1 MLHPVRFS
9 VGALR
14 VHSPV
19 KPGPAQDIQLPASAA
34 DRQGRRAFSMAA
46 KLSQGEL
53 CAQAAAALRSSTAV
67 TGLIDIGA
75 NLADKAFA
83 QVLALCRSQAGCWLQ
98 GLVGQQLAILC
109 KLQLVASTLG
119 AAVSWL
125 SMRHPESRWG
135 LAGSSRRPAACS

>member
-19 KPGPAQDIQLPASAA
+19 KQGPVQDIQLPASAA
-34 DRQGRRAFSMAA
+34 DRQGRRAVSMAA

-53 CAQAAAALRSSTAV
+53 CAQAAAALRSATAV
-67 TGLIDIGA
+67 SGMIDIGA

-83 QVLALCRSQAGCWLQ
+83 QVLTLCRSQAGCWLQ
-98 GLVGQQLAILC
+98 GHVGQQLAILC

-119 AAVSWL
+119 T
-125 SMRHPESRWG
+125 R
-135 LAGSSRRPAACS
+135 SSLVAQYAPS